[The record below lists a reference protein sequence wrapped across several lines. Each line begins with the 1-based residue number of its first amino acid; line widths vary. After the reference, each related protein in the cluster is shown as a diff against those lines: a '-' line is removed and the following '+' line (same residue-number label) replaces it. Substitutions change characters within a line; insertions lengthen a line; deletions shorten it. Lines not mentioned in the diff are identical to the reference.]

1 MGEHVTHAKLTIQ
14 WTFMEQDLQNIT
26 KEHKNS
32 NMEVSYS

>member
-1 MGEHVTHAKLTIQ
+1 MVENVIQ
-14 WTFMEQDLQNIT
+14 SKMAIPWTFMEQDMQNIT